1 MRMTDVK
8 KAHRGVLLNREDI
21 IKCERCA
28 KVPLSRRVRDL
39 LHEDMAKY
47 ELDPEGRRM
56 LEREIGAATEARKA
70 KHPKAGS
77 RSGRKAFAC
86 GYEDIPETVR
96 KGARFVRGPRSKGR
110 TA

>member
-28 KVPLSRRVRDL
+28 KIPLSKKVRDL

-47 ELDPEGRRM
+47 ELDDEGRRM
-56 LEREIGAATEARKA
+56 LEKEIRAATEDRKA
-70 KHPKAGS
+70 KHPNAGS
-77 RSGRKAFAC
+77 RSGKKAFAC
-86 GYEDIPETVR
+86 GYEEIPDDVR
-96 KGARFVRGPRSKGR
+96 KGAKFVKASKRNGK
-110 TA
+110 AA